1 LVTDQIVTALREG
14 DHKAY
19 ETIFTSYFPR
29 VKYYIHGFTRS
40 GIVAE
45 ELTQEVF
52 ARLWEN
58 HDSVKP
64 SARSLS
70 SFLFTIAYRV
80 SIDWI
85 RGKHVRESYYN
96 EQSRYPEETTS
107 TEEDYIAR
115 ELHVFVDALV
125 EKMPARQQEIFR
137 LSKHMDLSNDEIAEQ
152 LSISKRTVENQLSL
166 AIKKIKSAF
175 DKG

>member
-1 LVTDQIVTALREG
+1 MALREG

-19 ETIFTSYFPR
+19 ETIFTNYFPR
-29 VKYYIHGFTRS
+29 VKFYVNGFMRS
-40 GIVAE
+40 EVIAE

-64 SARSLS
+64 SVKSLT

-96 EQSRYPEETTS
+96 ERCKYPEETTS
-107 TEEDYIAR
+107 TEEDYIAHETR
-115 ELHVFVDALV
+115 LFVDTIV
-125 EKMPARQQEIFR
+125 ERMPARQQEIFR

-175 DKG
+175 YKET